1 MYAFEWTIGL
11 LLGAMLLAALA
22 MRRSGEIGDDAF
34 HVLEEEFDWA
44 ELSAAG

>member
-1 MYAFEWTIGL
+1 LRRKAISAARQT
-11 LLGAMLLAALA
+11 ALA